1 MRSWTTSFF
10 FGLRLYTVKS
20 GRGQSFCEGSKGGIM
35 IRRLNTWKIFKSG
48 LLSVICFA
56 LFYMFDGLNIM
67 LDTWNQFQ
75 HHVHLHS
82 FTSHIIILNSSPSAT
97 NHLRVYPYPHPY
109 RFLINQ
115 PRKCLTRNPFL
126 LLLVIGE
133 SQDVKARD
141 TIRMTW
147 GNVSNYRDVDVMML
161 FLVGISPVMTGAIQ
175 RLLEEESTIYEDIVQ
190 QDFLDTYQNL
200 TLKTLMGMEWVTD
213 FCPNASYVMKVDNDV
228 FLNVNYLVHQ
238 LLHPD
243 LSPRTNYVTGYIL
256 CHTGPVRDKES
267 QWYISE
273 EVYPGDTYPPYPL
286 GAAYVFSGDMAQ
298 KIYKVAQEI
307 RVFGIED
314 AFIGICLYKLN
325 ILPTNT
331 PRNMFNG
338 RKIDFHPYTFC
349 NLVMV
354 HNYKD
359 NDLKKVWQQLWRK
372 GVFVC

>member
-1 MRSWTTSFF
+1 
-10 FGLRLYTVKS
+10 
-20 GRGQSFCEGSKGGIM
+20 
-35 IRRLNTWKIFKSG
+35 
-48 LLSVICFA
+48 
-56 LFYMFDGLNIM
+56 MFDGLNIM
-67 LDTWNQFQ
+67 LDTWKQFQ

-82 FTSHIIILNSSPSAT
+82 FTSHIIILNSSSSAT

-115 PRKCLTRNPFL
+115 PRKCLTQNPFL

-190 QDFLDTYQNL
+190 QDFLDIYQNL
-200 TLKTLMGMEWVTD
+200 TLKTLMGMEWVND

-243 LSPRTNYVTGYIL
+243 LPPRTNYLTGLIVRY
-256 CHTGPVRDKES
+256 TGPIRDKES

-273 EVYPGDTYPPYPL
+273 EVYPGDTYPPYPS
-286 GAAYVFSGDMAQ
+286 GPGYVFSGDMAQ

-307 RVFGIED
+307 IFFGIED
-314 AFIGICLYKLN
+314 VFIGVCLYKLN

-338 RKIDFHPYTFC
+338 HKIDYHPYTFC

-354 HNYKD
+354 HHYKD
-359 NDLKKVWQQLWRK
+359 NDLIKVWQQLWRK